1 MPVNAKKTV
10 VFIIDVKLMSNRRKS
25 TVLKEKEKLV
35 NASIYELFVLVA
47 EGGFEPPT
55 FGL

>member
-1 MPVNAKKTV
+1 MLVNAKKTV

-35 NASIYELFVLVA
+35 NASIYEPFELVA